1 MKMRYILMTRDELQ
15 NYCLSL
21 TGTGEDF
28 PFGPQA
34 AVYKVMNKMFAI
46 LPVDETPQTIS
57 LKCDPIEVPLLR
69 EKYEAVRGGYHL
81 NKTHWNTVTINSDL
95 PDELVLEMVE
105 DSYLL
110 VRQKLTKKVRAEL
123 EKIEG

>member
-1 MKMRYILMTRDELQ
+1 MTHDDLR
-15 NYCLSL
+15 NYCLAL

-28 PFGPQA
+28 PFGPEA
-34 AVYKVMNKMFAI
+34 AVFKVIGKMFAI
-46 LPVDETPQTIS
+46 IPVDETPQTIS

-69 EKYEAVRGGYHL
+69 EKYEAVQPGYHL

-95 PDELVLEMVE
+95 PDDLMLEMVE

-110 VRQKLTKKVRAEL
+110 VRQKLTKKVQKEL
-123 EKIEG
+123 EGME

>member
-110 VRQKLTKKVRAEL
+110 VRQKLTKKVKAEL
-123 EKIEG
+123 EKMEG

>member
-1 MKMRYILMTRDELQ
+1 MTRDELQ

-21 TGTGEDF
+21 TSATEDF

-34 AVYKVMNKMFAI
+34 AVYKVRGKMFAI
-46 LPVDETPQTIS
+46 LPVSESPQTIS

-69 EKYEAVRGGYHL
+69 EKYEAVNGGYHL

-95 PDELVLEMVE
+95 PDKQVIEMVE

-110 VRQKLTKKVRAEL
+110 VRQKLTKKVQKEL
-123 EKIEG
+123 EAMEE